1 MPSAEFN
8 GITLVRHNIGIRCIS
23 DNPAFI
29 SAHGEVLDL
38 EGFFCVMKYVGKDTA
53 KVTPTFVGIKV
64 EAFSLSTEIRRSNYP
79 KLVTQ
84 FDVRLI
90 SAIRIETKYRLGISL
105 SNQQRS
111 ATVRIKSSSDFTIKA
126 SNSDDV
132 KYSLAKE
139 SAD

>member
-1 MPSAEFN
+1 
-8 GITLVRHNIGIRCIS
+8 
-23 DNPAFI
+23 
-29 SAHGEVLDL
+29 
-38 EGFFCVMKYVGKDTA
+38 MKYVGKDTA

-64 EAFSLSTEIRRSNYP
+64 EAFSLSTEIRRSIYP

-90 SAIRIETKYRLGISL
+90 SAIRIETKYRMGISL